1 MSKQFVFESLNDFVN
16 YKLLNETPNG
26 TLNEADAKPTPW
38 DFQFDSGK
46 FKKDDVSSEQLKK
59 LDEDFKTRIIPVLTN
74 QRYIGQKLSVSVSSA
89 SSKVPV
95 NPSGSVAKALKAAG
109 YKPDNEGLCKARGN
123 TVVELIKDLMYDAFG
138 GGMDKKEFLKAADE
152 KMKFVN
158 KPMPNIGPDYDKS
171 KGDNADDQKFKD
183 NQYISATLVASG
195 EPIRDDMKIACK
207 MDKAF
212 SGGKADLSN
221 GYAGY
226 DKTLY
231 LFAKA
236 GQVMTVSFDPMVVP
250 DSILFSYSGKETKL
264 SPFMGALGAKFIK
277 GNYSKKAQDD
287 LDALVK
293 KGKTAAGKRE
303 VIGGNS
309 CLVIDYKAYLNDVI
323 NKGGALVKAIE
334 AKLSSLG
341 LKPIKEICPEFF
353 DSEGKIEV
361 YRNKDLSEMQMPSME
376 DSRRRTY
383 DALRSGDLKQS
394 PKADNKS
401 LSIEITKNA
410 VRDAVTV
417 VAFSPIGGTR
427 FSLKTTC
434 K

>member
-74 QRYIGQKLSVSVSSA
+74 QSYIGQKLSVSVSSA

-95 NPSGSVAKALKAAG
+95 NPSGSVAKALKLAG
-109 YKPDNEGLCKARGN
+109 YTPDNQGLCKARGN

-138 GGMDKKEFLKAADE
+138 SGMDKKEFLKAADK

-195 EPIRDDMKIACK
+195 DPIGDDMKISCK
-207 MDKAF
+207 MDKSF
-212 SGGKADLSN
+212 SGTKANSSN

-264 SPFMGALGAKFIK
+264 SPFMGAFGAKFIK
-277 GNYSKKAQDD
+277 SVYSRSAQEDNDNAVKQGKA
-287 LDALVK
+287 
-293 KGKTAAGKRE
+293 AAGKKE
-303 VIGGNS
+303 LIGDTS
-309 CLVIDYKAYLNDVI
+309 YLVIDYKEYLNDVI
-323 NKGGALVKAIE
+323 NKNGVLVKAIE
-334 AKLSSLG
+334 AKLASLG

-361 YRNKDLSEMQMPSME
+361 YRNKDISEIKLTASNE
-376 DSRRRTY
+376 SWKSTY
-383 DALRSGDLKQS
+383 NAIRSGALKQS
-394 PKADNKS
+394 PKANNDS

-410 VRDAVTV
+410 IRDAVTV
-417 VAFSPIGGTR
+417 VAFSPIGGTV
-427 FSLKTTC
+427 FNIKTTC